1 MDGWAVMLG
10 WSRLLKI
17 SVRASMT
24 LLPLVEKVAVPFWL
38 LVRLPTC
45 V

>member
-1 MDGWAVMLG
+1 MDGWAVMVG
-10 WSRLLKI
+10 WRRLLKI
-17 SVRASMT
+17 SVSASIT
-24 LLPLVEKVAVPFWL
+24 LLPLVEKIDVPFWL